1 MTYSK
6 QVPAAERTL
15 NILEV
20 LAEAPDGLT
29 ASELLAE
36 VDFPRSALFALLNT
50 LKARDYV
57 IQQDNR
63 GKYLLGPALWGLSPS
78 KTGGMAALIQEFQAD
93 IELDDV
99 AETVVLCQLE
109 EAQSIVVSQRKGV
122 GRVQVVFQTGER
134 RDATAV
140 SDGQVLLAGLS
151 PTKLTK
157 VAPDWFQVNREI
169 LQKIRV
175 TGTVRVETA
184 DTIEFACPICAD
196 GVKPMAALMTSV
208 PKFKLR
214 VASID
219 QTQKLLQQAASRL
232 SFRIGAPV
240 YQPYGWAQGESIGP
254 NRALDGPELTQF
266 LQEPWGARL
275 ACVRQDGTP
284 HVLPLW
290 YEWDGRFIWLTA
302 SPGAQWKTYVQDSQ
316 PVSLTIDEPWAP
328 LRRAF
333 IVGMAEL
340 VPNAQIPG
348 GLDALRQRLAVRY
361 LGRGAEKQVQLM
373 ESEGWEAVR
382 IRPSRITGQQGLG
395 SSDALNG

>member
-29 ASELLAE
+29 ASELLTK
-36 VDFPRSALFALLNT
+36 VSFPRSALFALLNT
-50 LKARDYV
+50 LKARDY
-57 IQQDNR
+57 ITQQDNR
-63 GKYLLGPALWGLSPS
+63 GKYFLGPALWGLS
-78 KTGGMAALIQEFQAD
+78 TGKPDEIASLIQEFQAD

-99 AETVVLCQLE
+99 SETVVLCQLE
-109 EAQSIVVSQRKGV
+109 EAHSVVVSQRKGV
-122 GRVQVVFQTGER
+122 GRVQVVFQAGER
-134 RDATAV
+134 REATAV

-151 PTKLTK
+151 PTQLTK
-157 VAPDWFQVNREI
+157 IAPDWHHSHYET
-169 LQKIRV
+169 LQQIRV
-175 TGTVRVETA
+175 TGSARVDA
-184 DTIEFACPICAD
+184 VDTIELACPICAD
-196 GVKPMAALMTSV
+196 GIKPIAALMVSV

-214 VASID
+214 LEMLDLI
-219 QTQKLLQQAASRL
+219 QKQIQQAAARL

-240 YQPYGWAQGESIGP
+240 YQPYEWAQGESIGP
-254 NRALDGPELTQF
+254 NRALDGPELTHF
-266 LQEPWGARL
+266 LQQPWGARL

-302 SPGAQWKTYVQDSQ
+302 SPGAQWKTYVRDSQ

-328 LRRAF
+328 LRRVF
-333 IVGMAEL
+333 IVGTAEL
-340 VPNAQIPG
+340 VPDSEIAG
-348 GLDALRQRLAVRY
+348 GLDALRRRLAVRY

-373 ESEGWEAVR
+373 DSDGWQAVR
-382 IRPSRITGQQGLG
+382 LRPSRITGQQGLG
-395 SSDALNG
+395 SRHAHND